1 MSNITA
7 VFHQERIP
15 DSQILSSFCGKFIPI
30 LISSNEESSEDDK
43 IDQICAQYSTKIKIY
58 KIKKKKENDLILNKL
73 ELLNTYE
80 IYDKILYSEKFNS
93 LQNNKNLNSII
104 LSLSSYKL
112 SFIEYNIQYDAFN
125 TLALYSIDQFL
136 LGGKINIEKAF
147 KVYSSLTYNYII
159 CLYDE
164 NKMSI
169 LKKKKEDKKISS
181 MGSGQSFSDDHS
193 YSDTINGEKYF
204 LPTIYLNDLSYKYN
218 IYKIINIYIPNKNF
232 ELFYF
237 NNSNEENKSKIQ
249 IYILFIESISEN
261 IEINNDNKNVNNEN
275 DNNITND
282 NNINNET
289 NNENQINYNFYMREK
304 VSLGILSYNLK
315 TNEYTN
321 FELLFSGLDENAF
334 DFTILEKDSIAD
346 NIAIIFSAYNL
357 QIINLKLKTSIN
369 YILDNN
375 YSLIFPKLYPDLN
388 KYEINTYFID
398 NNNFLDLRGS
408 GFLVLNNTSF
418 IFSDSKGK
426 LIYSAF
432 DDNNDINFDEIKI
445 DNEYNRLCA
454 PYNKI
459 LMPYGFIFF
468 LSSPFSDGI
477 ILTFNMKGNNYK
489 KTDKIISYSPIINF
503 HLVNDMNN
511 DLIKLAFTS
520 GYGENSILSF
530 AYNEFLFYEIQKI
543 YMELYDID
551 YMKSINYEENNYTKY
566 IICKLKNQ
574 KLIVFQNINNN
585 LINISNNIKY
595 NKDFNIINF
604 GQIYINSNHEK
615 INILIFENQIYFY
628 DNNFNIL
635 NNFNNNFNNNKFV
648 VKDAKV
654 GENFVLLFNN
664 NEKRYFLLSLYE
676 KKINDNNKSN
686 NDIVEI
692 MIKENIY
699 IRYKE
704 LTKLLYKD
712 NNDVIKVN
720 MISKL
725 YLNKYNFLS
734 IYRNNTNIEIYDI
747 TDFLEISE
755 NMMID
760 DNENENN
767 FKILLNNSCINYFPS
782 ILLDDNLN
790 QNLLYR
796 SNSNPNIDFSNS
808 INKIFNINNNENN
821 NNLNNSFELN
831 LKTSLSF
838 SVDSPDFVY
847 FESLGNIC
855 ILTLTFKSGLLIIYT
870 LFVSE
875 ISKDSKGIKSIGF
888 KKKRIEKL
896 INIDYRE
903 FFRLNI
909 NSLFIPFNNISKK
922 TGILFNLES
931 NRKIIYEAN
940 GELCLLKINSKN
952 NISNFSGFC
961 DFNSEELNDGFI
973 ISEGGS
979 FKYCNTYK
987 DYTLSNYSLLIRSN
1001 KLNRFPV
1008 ILTYTPEYNLNM
1020 NFTYYSYIMVEK
1032 EMISPNKFQY
1042 YMTLRSEER
1051 QIISEI
1057 AFGPNETVTE
1067 CNVIELPIN
1076 IRNINNTKKYI
1087 AVGINIINED
1097 SSEDSFIS
1105 GKIQLYNKESGN
1117 LELSYEK
1124 DKLKGIITMIQS
1136 FHNSIL
1142 VVEGS
1147 KIIIYQFNPGEEI
1160 NMNKYSS
1167 IENKNLPISYRN
1179 ANKLLVTGDIIDS
1192 FNLLYMKH
1200 SNNINMNQV
1209 EIVVDTKDNNH
1220 IKVTTCNL
1228 WLIHNK
1234 KCCILFDEDNNGYI
1248 FYLSESTSTR
1258 ICDFN
1263 LNKIVNEIR
1272 TIYTRNQND
1281 YYSYYYSSLN
1291 GSIGFINHIE
1301 NDVYE
1306 KLNYLCEFIY
1316 YHFPF
1321 NSGVNPRLFYSLNYE
1336 NNTNNN
1342 NFQKP
1347 QGRFID
1353 FSILDIFLKLSDKFQ
1368 DIICNNVLG
1377 VDKSV
1382 IIKYIYDL
1390 IG

>member
-30 LISSNEESSEDDK
+30 IITSNENDESSEESK

-58 KIKKKKENDLILNKL
+58 KIKKKKEGELIIDKL

-80 IYDKILYSEKFNS
+80 IFDKILYSEKFHS

-104 LSLSSYKL
+104 LSLSSYKI
-112 SFIEYNIQYDAFN
+112 SFIEYNIQFDAFN

-147 KVYSSLTYNYII
+147 KIYSSLTYGYIVF
-159 CLYDE
+159 LYDE

-181 MGSGQSFSDDHS
+181 IGSGQSFIDHS

-204 LPTIYLNDLSYKYN
+204 SPTIYLNDLSYKYN

-249 IYILFIESISEN
+249 IYILFIESISDN
-261 IEINNDNKNVNNEN
+261 NEINNDNKN
-275 DNNITND
+275 
-282 NNINNET
+282 INNEKDNNDYNNNNDI

-304 VSLGILSYNLK
+304 VSLGVLSYNLK
-315 TNEYTN
+315 TNEYIN
-321 FELLFSGLDENAF
+321 FELLFSGIDENAF
-334 DFTILEKDSIAD
+334 DFTILEKGNIID
-346 NIAIIFSAYNL
+346 NFAIIFSAYNL

-369 YILDNN
+369 YILDND
-375 YSLIFPKLYPDLN
+375 YSFIFPKLYPDLN
-388 KYEINTYFID
+388 KYEINTYFIE

-408 GFLVLNNTSF
+408 GFLVLNNGSF

-432 DDNNDINFDEIKI
+432 DDNNDINFVGITI
-445 DNEYNRLCA
+445 DNEYNRLGA

-477 ILTFNMKGNNYK
+477 ILTFNKDKNNYK
-489 KTDKIISYSPIINF
+489 IADKIISYSPIINF

-530 AYNEFLFYEIQKI
+530 AYNQFLFEEIQKN

-574 KLIVFQNINNN
+574 KLIVFQSINNS
-585 LINISNNIKY
+585 LMNISNNISY

-604 GQIYINSNHEK
+604 GEISTNSNNQK
-615 INILIFENQIYFY
+615 IKIFIFENEINFY
-628 DNNFNIL
+628 DNNFIL
-635 NNFNNNFNNNKFV
+635 LANFNNNFYNNNFV
-648 VKDAKV
+648 IKDAKV
-654 GENFVLLFNN
+654 GENFVLLYNK
-664 NEKRYFLLSLYE
+664 NEKKYFLLSLYD
-676 KKINDNNKSN
+676 KKINNNNKNN
-686 NDIVEI
+686 NDIIEI
-692 MIKENIY
+692 MIKENLY

-734 IYRNNTNIEIYDI
+734 IYRNNMNIEIYDLSE
-747 TDFLEISE
+747 FLEYKE
-755 NMMID
+755 NMLID

-767 FKILLNNSCINYFPS
+767 FKLLLNNKCVNYFPT

-796 SNSNPNIDFSNS
+796 SNSNPNIDISNS
-808 INKIFNINNNENN
+808 INKIFNINNTESN
-821 NNLNNSFELN
+821 NNLNNSFELT
-831 LKTSLSF
+831 LKSNLSF

-855 ILTLTFKSGLLIIYT
+855 ILTLTFKSGILIIYT
-870 LFVSE
+870 LFISE
-875 ISKDSKGIKSIGF
+875 MTDDNKGIKSIGF
-888 KKKRIEKL
+888 KKNRIEKL

-903 FFRLNI
+903 FFRLNL
-909 NSLFIPFNNISKK
+909 NNLFIPFNNINKK

-931 NRKIIYEAN
+931 NRKIIYEIN
-940 GELCLLKINSKN
+940 GELCLLKINTKN
-952 NISNFSGFC
+952 NNYNFSGFC

-979 FKYCNTYK
+979 FKYCNIYK

-1008 ILTYTPEYNLNM
+1008 ILTYTPEYNLNLS
-1020 NFTYYSYIMVEK
+1020 FTYYSYIMIEK
-1032 EMISPNKFQY
+1032 EMLSPSIFQY
-1042 YMTLRSEER
+1042 YMTLRTEEK

-1057 AFGPNETVTE
+1057 KFEPNETVTE

-1097 SSEDSFIS
+1097 SSEDSFINGKIRLYIKDS
-1105 GKIQLYNKESGN
+1105 GKF
-1117 LELSYEK
+1117 ELGYEK

-1136 FHNSIL
+1136 FYNSIL
-1142 VVEGS
+1142 VAEGS
-1147 KIIIYQFNPGEEI
+1147 KINIYQFIPGEEI

-1192 FNLLYMKH
+1192 FNLLYIKH
-1200 SNNINMNQV
+1200 SNVNNMNQV

-1220 IKVTTCNL
+1220 IKVASCNL
-1228 WLIHNK
+1228 WIVHNK

-1248 FYLSESTSTR
+1248 FFLSESTSTR

-1291 GSIGFINHIE
+1291 GSVGFINHIE

-1377 VDKSV
+1377 VDKNI
-1382 IIKYIYDL
+1382 IIKNIYDL